1 MNKQDRDLTVNKK
14 TKTNNLVK
22 KVGLVFVILL
32 LGSGVAFMLNL
43 NDEAGDELI
52 KDPTLGERLDDAG
65 WMLYTSD
72 GCGWCTEQKKIL
84 GNNKFDIKIENCAT
98 RDECIENALAINT
111 SGYPT
116 WHNVF
121 SNETLPG
128 FRTLEQ
134 LEEICK

>member
-1 MNKQDRDLTVNKK
+1 MKDE
-14 TKTNNLVK
+14 NNTEESKGNGLVK
-22 KVGLVFVILL
+22 KAGLVFVILL
-32 LGSGVAFMLNL
+32 LGSSVAFFLNL

-65 WMLYTSD
+65 WMLYTMN
-72 GCGWCTEQKKIL
+72 GCGWCEKQKEVL
-84 GNNKFDIKIENCAT
+84 GYDKFDIKIENCAT
-98 RDECIENALAINT
+98 RDECTENALAINT
-111 SGYPT
+111 TGFPS

-134 LEEICK
+134 LEEMCK